1 MPDSHAART
10 PYELL
15 GVAATAS
22 DDELKRAYRRLLRET
37 HPDTGGDAAAFHAV
51 QVAWERIGSTSARGD
66 YDRGAPAPGASSP
79 QTPYTGSP
87 RPHSASAVRARS
99 YGHPGGAA
107 REYYLRLVREWL
119 GRGAAVDDPFDPA
132 IVRSAPREVRSWLAK
147 AQAEE
152 ATAALVGALG
162 IAYTIWNDVAV
173 ADGGLKIDHLVLGP
187 SGLLAITSADW
198 GDPVRLRKGEL
209 EGPGIADDEKP
220 ISSLA
225 KAARRLGRDLGVR
238 FSARVVVVPDDAL
251 EQPFEQ
257 VERGRH
263 QGAVVIRRSLLPQLL
278 RSGTDDPRLGGY
290 GEAFEVR
297 TRVQNRV
304 RFV

>member
-1 MPDSHAART
+1 MPDSNAART
-10 PYELL
+10 PYEVL
-15 GVAATAS
+15 GVATTAS
-22 DDELKRAYRRLLRET
+22 DDEVKRAYRRLLRET
-37 HPDTGGDAAAFHAV
+37 HPDTGGDAASFHAV
-51 QVAWERIGSTSARGD
+51 QVAWERIGSTAARGD
-66 YDRGAPAPGASSP
+66 YDRGAPAPGDSSS
-79 QTPYTGSP
+79 QTSSTGSP
-87 RPHSASAVRARS
+87 RAQNASAVRARS

-132 IVRSAPREVRSWLAK
+132 IVRSAPREIRSWLAK

-152 ATAALVGALG
+152 ATAALIGALG

-173 ADGGLKIDHLVLGP
+173 GDGGLKIDHLVLGP

-209 EGPGIADDEKP
+209 EGAGIADDEKP
-220 ISSLA
+220 ITSLT

-238 FSARVVVVPDDAL
+238 FSASVVVVPDDAL

-297 TRVQNRV
+297 TRVQNRI

>member
-10 PYELL
+10 PYEVL

-37 HPDTGGDAAAFHAV
+37 HPDTGGDATAFHAV

-66 YDRGAPAPGASSP
+66 DDRGAPAPGTSSS

-87 RPHSASAVRARS
+87 RPQNASAVRARS

-173 ADGGLKIDHLVLGP
+173 GDGGLKIDHLVLGP

-238 FSARVVVVPDDAL
+238 FSASVVVVPDDAL

-278 RSGTDDPRLGGY
+278 RSGTDDSRLGGY

-297 TRVQNRV
+297 TRVQNRI

>member
-10 PYELL
+10 PYEVL

-22 DDELKRAYRRLLRET
+22 DDELRRAYRRLLRET
-37 HPDTGGDAAAFHAV
+37 HPDTGGDAASFHAV
-51 QVAWERIGSTSARGD
+51 QLAWERIGSASARSD
-66 YDRGAPAPGASSP
+66 YDRGAPAAGTQSHA
-79 QTPYTGSP
+79 PYTGSP
-87 RPHSASAVRARS
+87 RQPSASAVRARS

-107 REYYLRLVREWL
+107 REYYLRLVREWV
-119 GRGAAVDDPFDPA
+119 GRGVEIDDPFDPA

-152 ATAALVGALG
+152 ATASLVGALG

-173 ADGGLKIDHLVLGP
+173 GDGGLKIDHLVLGP
-187 SGLLAITSADW
+187 SGLLALTSADW

-209 EGPGIADDEKP
+209 EGAGIADDEKP
-220 ISSLA
+220 IASLA
-225 KAARRLGRDLGVR
+225 RASKRLGRELGVR
-238 FSARVVVVPDDAL
+238 FSAVVVVVPDDSL

-278 RSGTDDPRLGGY
+278 RSGVDDPRLGGY
-290 GEAFEVR
+290 GESFEVR
-297 TRVQNRV
+297 TRVQSRV

>member
-10 PYELL
+10 PYEVL
-15 GVAATAS
+15 GVAPSAS
-22 DDELKRAYRRLLRET
+22 DDELRRAYRRLLRET
-37 HPDTGGDAAAFHAV
+37 HPDTGGDAASFHAV
-51 QVAWERIGSTSARGD
+51 QLAWERIGSTSARSD
-66 YDRGAPAPGASSP
+66 YDRGAPASGYSSP
-79 QTPYTGSP
+79 QQPYTGSA
-87 RPHSASAVRARS
+87 RSQSASAVRARS

-107 REYYLRLVREWL
+107 REYYLRLVREWV
-119 GRGAAVDDPFDPA
+119 GRGVEIDDPFDPA
-132 IVRSAPREVRSWLAK
+132 LVRSAPREVRAWLAK

-173 ADGGLKIDHLVLGP
+173 GDGGLKIDHLVLGP
-187 SGLLAITSADW
+187 SGLLALTSADW
-198 GDPVRLRKGEL
+198 GEPVRLRKGEL
-209 EGPGIADDEKP
+209 EGAGIAEDEKP
-220 ISSLA
+220 FASLS
-225 KAARRLGRDLGVR
+225 KAARRLGRELGVR
-238 FSARVVVVPDDAL
+238 FSASVVVVPDDAL

-290 GEAFEVR
+290 GESFEVR
-297 TRVQNRV
+297 TRVQSRV

>member
-10 PYELL
+10 PYEVL

-22 DDELKRAYRRLLRET
+22 DDELRRAYRRLLRET
-37 HPDTGGDAAAFHAV
+37 HPDTGGDAASFHAV
-51 QVAWERIGSTSARGD
+51 QLAWERIGSAGARSD
-66 YDRGAPAPGASSP
+66 YDRGAPAAGSQPHA
-79 QTPYTGSP
+79 PYTGSP
-87 RPHSASAVRARS
+87 RQPSASAVRARS

-107 REYYLRLVREWL
+107 REYYLRLVREWV
-119 GRGAAVDDPFDPA
+119 GRGVEIDDPFDPA

-152 ATAALVGALG
+152 ATASLVGAFG

-173 ADGGLKIDHLVLGP
+173 GDGGLKIDHLVLGP
-187 SGLLAITSADW
+187 AGLLAITSADW

-220 ISSLA
+220 FASLSR
-225 KAARRLGRDLGVR
+225 AARRLGRELGVR
-238 FSARVVVVPDDAL
+238 FSASVIVVPDDAL
-251 EQPFEQ
+251 EQPYEQ

-278 RSGTDDPRLGGY
+278 RSGVDDPRLGGY
-290 GEAFEVR
+290 GESFEVR
-297 TRVQNRV
+297 TRVQNRI

>member
-10 PYELL
+10 PYEVL

-87 RPHSASAVRARS
+87 RSHSASAVRARS

-173 ADGGLKIDHLVLGP
+173 GDGGLKIDHLVLGP

-238 FSARVVVVPDDAL
+238 FSASVVVVPDDAL

-297 TRVQNRV
+297 TRVQNRI

>member
-10 PYELL
+10 PYEVL

-22 DDELKRAYRRLLRET
+22 DDELRRAYRRLLRET
-37 HPDTGGDAAAFHAV
+37 HPDTGGDAASFHAV
-51 QVAWERIGSTSARGD
+51 QLAWERIGSANARND
-66 YDRGAPAPGASSP
+66 YDRGAPAAGPQSP
-79 QTPYTGSP
+79 QQPYTGSS
-87 RPHSASAVRARS
+87 RPTASAVRARS

-107 REYYLRLVREWL
+107 REYYLRLVREWA
-119 GRGAAVDDPFDPA
+119 GRGVELEDPFDPA
-132 IVRSAPREVRSWLAK
+132 LVRSAPREVRSWLAK

-173 ADGGLKIDHLVLGP
+173 GDGGLKIDHLVLGP
-187 SGLLAITSADW
+187 SGLLALTSADW
-198 GDPVRLRKGEL
+198 GDAVRLRKGEL
-209 EGPGIADDEKP
+209 EGPGIAEDEKP
-220 ISSLA
+220 LASLS
-225 KAARRLGRDLGVR
+225 KAARRLGRELGVR
-238 FSARVVVVPDDAL
+238 FSASVVVVPDDAL
-251 EQPFEQ
+251 DQPFEQ

-290 GEAFEVR
+290 GESFEVR
-297 TRVQNRV
+297 TRVQSRV